1 MGVIDATLKLVMVM
15 VVVVVMMMMTT
26 MMTMTTMTMM
36 GIIMMMMM
44 MMMMMMLL
52 LIKNEVGVLQF
63 NRPMSIYLNLYLALE
78 GLGNETKEI
87 VLRLSNDNAFL
98 LVYSPEPQCQV

>member
-1 MGVIDATLKLVMVM
+1 MSVFDATLKLVMVM

-26 MMTMTTMTMM
+26 MMTMTTMTMI
-36 GIIMMMMM
+36 GIIIMMMMM
-44 MMMMMMLL
+44 MMMML
-52 LIKNEVGVLQF
+52 LIKKEVCVLQF

>member
-1 MGVIDATLKLVMVM
+1 MGVFDATLKLAMVM

-26 MMTMTTMTMM
+26 MRTITTMTMM

-44 MMMMMMLL
+44 IL
-52 LIKNEVGVLQF
+52 LIKKEVRVLQF

-78 GLGNETKEI
+78 GL
-87 VLRLSNDNAFL
+87 A
-98 LVYSPEPQCQV
+98 

>member
-1 MGVIDATLKLVMVM
+1 MGVFDATLKLVMVM
-15 VVVVVMMMMTT
+15 VVVVVMMMMTA
-26 MMTMTTMTMM
+26 MMTMTTMTMI
-36 GIIMMMMM
+36 GIIIMMMMM
-44 MMMMMMLL
+44 MMMML
-52 LIKNEVGVLQF
+52 LIKKEVCVLQV

>member
-1 MGVIDATLKLVMVM
+1 MGVFDATLKLVMVM

-26 MMTMTTMTMM
+26 MMTMTTMTMI

-52 LIKNEVGVLQF
+52 IKKEVCVLQF
-63 NRPMSIYLNLYLALE
+63 NRPMSIYLNLYLAPE

>member
-1 MGVIDATLKLVMVM
+1 MGVFDATLKLVMVM
-15 VVVVVMMMMTT
+15 VVVVVKMMMTT
-26 MMTMTTMTMM
+26 MMTMTTMTMI

-52 LIKNEVGVLQF
+52 IKKEVCVLQF

>member
-1 MGVIDATLKLVMVM
+1 MVM
-15 VVVVVMMMMTT
+15 MRMITTITIMEIIMVMMMT
-26 MMTMTTMTMM
+26 M
-36 GIIMMMMM
+36 
-44 MMMMMMLL
+44 
-52 LIKNEVGVLQF
+52 LILTLVIKKEVCVLQF

-98 LVYSPEPQCQV
+98 LVYFPEPQCQV

>member
-1 MGVIDATLKLVMVM
+1 MGVFDATLKLVMVM

-36 GIIMMMMM
+36 GIII

-52 LIKNEVGVLQF
+52 IKKEVCVLQF
-63 NRPMSIYLNLYLALE
+63 NRPMSIYLNLHLALE
-78 GLGNETKEI
+78 GLENETKEI

>member
-1 MGVIDATLKLVMVM
+1 MGVFDATLKLVMVM
-15 VVVVVMMMMTT
+15 VVVVVMMIMTT
-26 MMTMTTMTMM
+26 MMTMTTMTMI
-36 GIIMMMMM
+36 GIIIMMMMM
-44 MMMMMMLL
+44 MMMML
-52 LIKNEVGVLQF
+52 LIKKEVCVLQF

>member
-1 MGVIDATLKLVMVM
+1 MGVFDATLKLVMVM

-26 MMTMTTMTMM
+26 MMTMTTMTMI

-44 MMMMMMLL
+44 MMMMML
-52 LIKNEVGVLQF
+52 LIKKEVCVLQF

>member
-26 MMTMTTMTMM
+26 MMTMTTMTMI
-36 GIIMMMMM
+36 GKIMMMM

-52 LIKNEVGVLQF
+52 IKKEVCVLQF

>member
-26 MMTMTTMTMM
+26 TMTMM

-44 MMMMMMLL
+44 VMMMMLL
-52 LIKNEVGVLQF
+52 IKKEVCVLQF
-63 NRPMSIYLNLYLALE
+63 NRPMSIYLNSYLAPE

-87 VLRLSNDNAFL
+87 VLRLSNG
-98 LVYSPEPQCQV
+98 

>member
-36 GIIMMMMM
+36 GIIMMMM

>member
-26 MMTMTTMTMM
+26 MMM
-36 GIIMMMMM
+36 IIMMMMM
-44 MMMMMMLL
+44 VMMMMLL
-52 LIKNEVGVLQF
+52 IKKEVCVSQF
-63 NRPMSIYLNLYLALE
+63 NRPMSIYLNSYLAPE

-87 VLRLSNDNAFL
+87 VLRLSNG
-98 LVYSPEPQCQV
+98 

>member
-1 MGVIDATLKLVMVM
+1 MGVFDATLKLVMVM
-15 VVVVVMMMMTT
+15 VVVVVMMIMTT
-26 MMTMTTMTMM
+26 MMTMTTMTMI

-44 MMMMMMLL
+44 MMMML
-52 LIKNEVGVLQF
+52 LIKKEVCVLQF

>member
-1 MGVIDATLKLVMVM
+1 MGVFDATLKLVMVM
-15 VVVVVMMMMTT
+15 VVVLVMMMMTT

-44 MMMMMMLL
+44 TMMMTL
-52 LIKNEVGVLQF
+52 LIKKEVCFLQF

-78 GLGNETKEI
+78 GLGNETIKI

-98 LVYSPEPQCQV
+98 LVYSLEHQCQV

>member
-1 MGVIDATLKLVMVM
+1 MGVFDATLKLVMVM
-15 VVVVVMMMMTT
+15 IVVVVMMIMTT
-26 MMTMTTMTMM
+26 MMTMTTMTMI

-44 MMMMMMLL
+44 L
-52 LIKNEVGVLQF
+52 LIKKEVCVLQF

>member
-1 MGVIDATLKLVMVM
+1 MGVFDATLKLVMVM
-15 VVVVVMMMMTT
+15 VVVVMMMMMTT
-26 MMTMTTMTMM
+26 MMRMTTMTMI

-52 LIKNEVGVLQF
+52 IKKEVCVLQF

>member
-26 MMTMTTMTMM
+26 MMTMTTMTMI

-44 MMMMMMLL
+44 MMMMML
-52 LIKNEVGVLQF
+52 LIKKEVCVLQF
-63 NRPMSIYLNLYLALE
+63 NRPMSIYLNSYLAPE

-87 VLRLSNDNAFL
+87 VLRLNG
-98 LVYSPEPQCQV
+98 

>member
-1 MGVIDATLKLVMVM
+1 MGVFDATLKLVMVM

-36 GIIMMMMM
+36 GIII

-52 LIKNEVGVLQF
+52 IKKEVCVLQF

>member
-1 MGVIDATLKLVMVM
+1 MGVFDATLKLVMVM

-26 MMTMTTMTMM
+26 MMTMTTMTMI

-52 LIKNEVGVLQF
+52 IKKEVCVLQF

-87 VLRLSNDNAFL
+87 VLRRSNDNAFL
-98 LVYSPEPQCQV
+98 LVYFAEPQCQV

>member
-1 MGVIDATLKLVMVM
+1 MGVFDATLKLVMVM

-26 MMTMTTMTMM
+26 MMTMTTMTMI
-36 GIIMMMMM
+36 GIITMMMMM
-44 MMMMMMLL
+44 MMIML
-52 LIKNEVGVLQF
+52 LIKKEVCVLQF

-98 LVYSPEPQCQV
+98 LVYFPEPQCQV

>member
-1 MGVIDATLKLVMVM
+1 MGVFDATLKLVMVM

-36 GIIMMMMM
+36 GIIMMMM

>member
-1 MGVIDATLKLVMVM
+1 MGVFDATLKLVMVM
-15 VVVVVMMMMTT
+15 VVVVVMMMMTA
-26 MMTMTTMTMM
+26 MMTMTTMTMI
-36 GIIMMMMM
+36 GIIIMMMMM
-44 MMMMMMLL
+44 MML
-52 LIKNEVGVLQF
+52 LIKKEVSVLQF

>member
-1 MGVIDATLKLVMVM
+1 MGVFDATLKLVMVM

-52 LIKNEVGVLQF
+52 IKKEVCVLQF

>member
-1 MGVIDATLKLVMVM
+1 MAVFDATLKLVMVM
-15 VVVVVMMMMTT
+15 IVVVVMMMMTT
-26 MMTMTTMTMM
+26 MMTMTTMTMI

-44 MMMMMMLL
+44 MMLML
-52 LIKNEVGVLQF
+52 LIKKEVCVLQF
-63 NRPMSIYLNLYLALE
+63 NRPMSIYLNLYLAPE

>member
-1 MGVIDATLKLVMVM
+1 MGVFDATLKLVMVM
-15 VVVVVMMMMTT
+15 VVVVVMMMMMTT
-26 MMTMTTMTMM
+26 MMTMTTMTMI

-44 MMMMMMLL
+44 MMMML
-52 LIKNEVGVLQF
+52 LIKKEVCVLQF

-87 VLRLSNDNAFL
+87 VLRLRNDNAFL
-98 LVYSPEPQCQV
+98 LVYFPEPQCQV

>member
-1 MGVIDATLKLVMVM
+1 MGVFDATLKLVMVM

-26 MMTMTTMTMM
+26 MMTMTTMTMI
-36 GIIMMMMM
+36 GIIIMMMMM
-44 MMMMMMLL
+44 MMMML
-52 LIKNEVGVLQF
+52 LIKKEVCVLQF

-98 LVYSPEPQCQV
+98 LVYSPKPQCQV

>member
-1 MGVIDATLKLVMVM
+1 MGVFDATLKLVMVM

-26 MMTMTTMTMM
+26 MMTMTTMTMI
-36 GIIMMMMM
+36 GIIIMMMMM
-44 MMMMMMLL
+44 MMMML
-52 LIKNEVGVLQF
+52 LIKKEVCVLQF

-87 VLRLSNDNAFL
+87 VLRLSNDNTFL